1 VTGGEPLI
9 QEETPL
15 LIRKLIDKGF
25 IVLLETNGS
34 RDIGEVDDR
43 CIRIMDIKCPSSG
56 EEKNN
61 DLDNLKKL
69 TGKVEVKFVIGDRT
83 DFDYAKGMISR
94 IDKKYIEAHPPH
106 FAPVFGGIAPH
117 LLAQWILED
126 HLNARLSLQLHKIL
140 WDPEKRGV

>member
-1 VTGGEPLI
+1 MTGGEPLL

-25 IVLLETNGS
+25 TVLLETNGS
-34 RDIGEVDDR
+34 QDIGRVDDR

-61 DLDNLKKL
+61 DLHNLKKL
-69 TGKVEVKFVIGDRT
+69 TDKDEVKFVIGDRT
-83 DFDYAKGMISR
+83 DFDYAKDMINHM
-94 IDKKYIEAHPPH
+94 DEKYLKSHPPH
-106 FAPVFGGIAPH
+106 FVPVFGRIAPH

-126 HLNARLSLQLHKIL
+126 HLHARLSLQIHKIL
-140 WDPEKRGV
+140 WDPERRGV